1 MVHFSQKK
9 LHIGGILFLFFN
21 EISINIS
28 WLEHPVRIFGFRT
41 FKFKDYTCITFNEDI
56 FNYGNRKSDSIWVQI
71 ESLLAAQKKYDAK
84 AKRLELKIFPSEQD
98 ILDKILEV
106 SADGGYAPYIKRLIR
121 EDIERN
127 KE

>member
-1 MVHFSQKK
+1 MPKTEAQK
-9 LHIGGILFLFFN
+9 
-21 EISINIS
+21 
-28 WLEHPVRIFGFRT
+28 R
-41 FKFKDYTCITFNEDI
+41 
-56 FNYGNRKSDSIWVQI
+56 
-71 ESLLAAQKKYDAK
+71 AQKKYDAK
-84 AKRLELKIFPSEQD
+84 AKQLILRIYPSEQD